1 MMLDHGDPAHV
12 AVETE
17 FVALVAEVLRGAKAD
32 TPAMMQG
39 TAEAYDPLSHDSAPA
54 FRRAL
59 NGPSREETTNRPHA
73 AAEPR
78 HRGLGRGCLGT
89 GRSDQFIPYSSTKA

>member
-1 MMLDHGDPAHV
+1 MMMLDHGDPAHV

-59 NGPSREETTNRPHA
+59 NGPSREKRQIARMP
-73 AAEPR
+73 
-78 HRGLGRGCLGT
+78 
-89 GRSDQFIPYSSTKA
+89 GRSRVIAASVGDA